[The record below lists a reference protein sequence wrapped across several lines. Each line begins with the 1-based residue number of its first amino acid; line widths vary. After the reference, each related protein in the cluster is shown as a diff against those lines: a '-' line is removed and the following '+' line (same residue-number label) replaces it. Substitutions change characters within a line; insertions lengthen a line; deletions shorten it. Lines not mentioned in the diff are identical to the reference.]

1 MVFSIGLGHGHGHD
15 FKSWLMRDV
24 EGTGDDWWTDWILVM
39 VAVVE
44 AMVGS
49 TRRDIVLHTKI
60 HRFFVLL
67 FFICIIFLSGWRY
80 FFSAGYRLKTEDWQ
94 FVGFWG
100 GVWDFNISILLIIFY
115 LNGKMSLVVMFRWT
129 LNTLLFGWLLFFLK

>member
-80 FFSAGYRLKTEDWQ
+80 FFLQDIGWRLKIGNLLVFE
-94 FVGFWG
+94 

-115 LNGKMSLVVMFRWT
+115 LNGRMSLVVMFRWT

>member
-80 FFSAGYRLKTEDWQ
+80 FFLQDLGWRLKIGNLLVFE
-94 FVGFWG
+94 G
-100 GVWDFNISILLIIFY
+100 GVRFQYIYFVNNFLFKWENEPRCYVSVDIKHIAFWLVIIF
-115 LNGKMSLVVMFRWT
+115 S
-129 LNTLLFGWLLFFLK
+129 